1 MIEKSTKI
9 LHILLRDNRE
19 EEFDLL
25 LDGIKTVLKKFPVT
39 WKTYDIYNNVKKYLL
54 VREKLLHDSQWSPR
68 FAPQVTIQHSLE
80 NTIFLY
86 FSLFGFNTIYM
97 NNFSASLPYKK
108 ILSRLKKKEIVKG

>member
-39 WKTYDIYNNVKKYLL
+39 WKTYDIYNNVKKNLL
-54 VREKLLHDSQWSPR
+54 VREKLLDDSQWSPR